1 MSVPKDHDGAWL
13 LSEGPLSA
21 DLLKNEDENNN
32 NNNNNNYCCRRD
44 LSLPT

>member
-21 DLLKNEDENNN
+21 DLLKRTWKQQQQQQQQPEQQQ
-32 NNNNNNYCCRRD
+32 
-44 LSLPT
+44 LQ